1 MRLLQ
6 ARFYQGL
13 RLIPSRQNGILPHN
27 KSTTKRMVYG
37 NFQVVCYKVFIVLN
51 NHHSHN
57 KKLTLKA
64 KKLKFSRMGQK
75 RYILYEKHKSI
86 ETHWHT
92 NRFLPSPFSSS
103 SSIFYYRFPL
113 YSLHPKQQITLH
125 LSVQNNFFIK
135 C

>member
-37 NFQVVCYKVFIVLN
+37 NFQVVCNKVFIVLN

-92 NRFLPSPFSSS
+92 NRFLPSPFPVVHQYFT
-103 SSIFYYRFPL
+103 IAFHCIVF
-113 YSLHPKQQITLH
+113 I
-125 LSVQNNFFIK
+125 QNNKLLYIYQYKTTFL
-135 C
+135 

>member
-75 RYILYEKHKSI
+75 RYILYEKHKSFSSI
-86 ETHWHT
+86 
-92 NRFLPSPFSSS
+92 PFSSS